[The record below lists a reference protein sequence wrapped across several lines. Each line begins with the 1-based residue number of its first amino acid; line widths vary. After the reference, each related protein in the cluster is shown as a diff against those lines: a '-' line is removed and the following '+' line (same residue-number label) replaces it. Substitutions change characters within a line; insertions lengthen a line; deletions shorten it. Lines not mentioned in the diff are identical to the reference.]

1 MKVRETAL
9 RLKRFEAEE
18 KSRRVKDIEF
28 MIREFSSMAGDLDR
42 QIKAEEERT
51 GIKDP
56 NHFSYSML
64 AKSLSE
70 RRDNLR
76 TSVEELQLKHEM
88 AVKERDDAIEQV
100 ARSEAHLIREV
111 VKLPSRDKEQLD
123 SAVLG

>member
-18 KSRRVKDIEF
+18 KSRRVRDIEF
-28 MIREFSSMAGDLDR
+28 MIREFSSMASDLDR
-42 QIKAEEERT
+42 QIRAEEDRS

-56 NHFSYSML
+56 QHFSYSLL

-70 RRDNLR
+70 RRDNLM
-76 TSVEELQLKHEM
+76 TSVEELQLKHQA
-88 AVKERDDAIEQV
+88 AVKDRDEAIEQL
-100 ARSEAHLIREV
+100 ARSEAHLSREV
-111 VKLPSRDKEQLD
+111 VKLNSREKEQLD